1 MNKIVFYTLLLLLIK
16 YLYKKY
22 ELILISKDNDKHFS
36 LLNNHIVNSTK
47 PNIWIIVPN
56 DENSRNWESFGSR
69 KTKNLNAP
77 FVNIC
82 IDSTIK
88 HCHNSFN
95 INIIKD
101 DSFSEY
107 IPEWKYDIKNAPYV
121 EKVKLRKLG
130 LVKLV
135 YYYGGLIVPP
145 SFKCEKDL
153 IDLYGGEPISFELPN
168 KSTNNNVNEFLPS
181 IDFFG
186 AKKNNTLLQK
196 LISNY
201 ELEENIVTNKIGNI
215 LKSRVVVID
224 GKYIGTKNKNNNIVY
239 AEDLFKN
246 PNLMEYGERYGVLLP
261 FDDLIKKSKYSWFL
275 RMNKKHIQDSNLSIC
290 RILKKI

>member
-1 MNKIVFYTLLLLLIK
+1 MNKILFYILLLLLIK

-22 ELILISKDNDKHFS
+22 NLNLINHDYDKKV
-36 LLNNHIVNSTK
+36 LLMNNHIVNSIK
-47 PNIWIIVPN
+47 PNIWVLIPN
-56 DENSRNWESFGSR
+56 NENSRNWESFGSR

-82 IDSTIK
+82 IDSIIE

-107 IPEWKYDIKNAPYV
+107 IPEWKYDIKNAPYL

-135 YYYGGLIVPP
+135 YYYGGLIIPC

-153 IDLYGGEPISFELPN
+153 IDLYGEAISFELPN
-168 KSTNNNVNEFLPS
+168 KSINNNVNEFLPS

-215 LKSRVVVID
+215 LQSRVVVID
-224 GKYIGTKNKNNNIVY
+224 GKYIGTKNKNNDVVY
-239 AEDLFKN
+239 VENLFKQ
-246 PNLMEYGERYGVLLP
+246 PNLMNYGERYGVLLP
-261 FDDLIKKSKYSWFL
+261 FDDLIKKSKYSWFSRL
-275 RMNKKHIQDSNLSIC
+275 NKTQIQDSKLNIC